1 MADTIRAADSFYTD
15 EHPLKT
21 LREARMN
28 KIKKFVKTS
37 IIGGILVLLP
47 VVILIAAF
55 NWVFRLIT
63 NWIQPITNLVIRNN
77 GMPELIGDVLVVVL
91 ISLICF
97 FVGSLLSTSLGKW
110 LHKHFD
116 SYLIQLAP
124 GYKLIKE
131 IVGQFFGDSST
142 SPFSNGEVAKVN
154 IFGGNS
160 KTSVTALVTS
170 RHPDGSFTVFVPTG
184 PNPTSGNMYHVLAEQ
199 VELFP
204 ELAVEDM
211 MRTIIACGA
220 GSAVL
225 FKQEDAQVKQEDTQ
239 TK

>member
-1 MADTIRAADSFYTD
+1 
-15 EHPLKT
+15 
-21 LREARMN
+21 MN
-28 KIKKFVKTS
+28 KIKQFTKTS
-37 IIGGILVLLP
+37 FIGGVLVLLP

-55 NWVFRLIT
+55 NWLFRLIT

-91 ISLICF
+91 ISLVCF
-97 FVGSLLSTSLGKW
+97 FVGSLLSTGLGKW

-131 IVGQFFGDSST
+131 IVAQFFGDKST
-142 SPFSNGEVAKVN
+142 SPFANGEVAKVN
-154 IFGGNS
+154 IFGANS
-160 KTSVTALVTS
+160 ATSVTALVTS
-170 RHPDGSFTVFVPTG
+170 RHADGSFTVFVPTG
-184 PNPTSGNMYHVLAEQ
+184 PNPTSGNMYHVPAEQ
-199 VELFP
+199 VKLLP
-204 ELAVEDM
+204 GVSVEDM

-225 FKQEDAQVKQEDTQ
+225 FQRKDTG
-239 TK
+239 TESGS